1 MHKGKPV
8 GSGEPLLWLGGV
20 TGGSGSGLAG
30 SGPRAGVSRSGSRG
44 LRTGVSS
51 AVGFDMGFTPQLL
64 FARLVTAC
72 EREAPPA
79 RAGYLEMFLSATY
92 TAPGVAAL

>member
-1 MHKGKPV
+1 MRCA
-8 GSGEPLLWLGGV
+8 GETLLSLGGV
-20 TGGSGSGLAG
+20 TGVTGTGLVGSRPGAG
-30 SGPRAGVSRSGSRG
+30 ASRGGSRG

-72 EREAPPA
+72 QREAPPA